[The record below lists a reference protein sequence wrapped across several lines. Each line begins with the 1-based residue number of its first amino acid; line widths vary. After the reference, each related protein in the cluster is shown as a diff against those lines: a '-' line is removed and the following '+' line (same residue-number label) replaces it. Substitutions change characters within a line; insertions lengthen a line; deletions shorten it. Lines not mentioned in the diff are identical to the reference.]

1 MKAIAVRRGAVSVEA
16 LRGRVLCHDVRD
28 AGGVIV
34 GHKGERVS
42 EAKAAALLA
51 LPWK

>member
-1 MKAIAVRRGAVSVEA
+1 MKALAVRRRTAAVGALHE
-16 LRGRVLCHDVRD
+16 RVLCHDVRD
-28 AGGVIV
+28 GAGAIV

-51 LPWK
+51 LPW